1 MSFIDFDFSNE
12 EDKITGYIHMYM
24 TINGVMSIEKLVSI
38 LNEHHNFDVNESK
51 VSDLVDDLL
60 DVEVKGNNLVIK
72 GVPDYIVKNYIQ
84 CKSKI
89 LEYRILDDLDAV
101 EEEQRNSY
109 FKVKSLF
116 EDYITSEVFEMSIP
130 MMLANGMDKKSFNK
144 ILKEFKVTLGN
155 KEVTDLYRKFK
166 EVEKDFR
173 MWVYNGFSI
182 NELLEMKES
191 SKLKDICIDEVT
203 LKIGGIL

>member
-1 MSFIDFDFSNE
+1 
-12 EDKITGYIHMYM
+12 
-24 TINGVMSIEKLVSI
+24 
-38 LNEHHNFDVNESK
+38 
-51 VSDLVDDLL
+51 
-60 DVEVKGNNLVIK
+60 
-72 GVPDYIVKNYIQ
+72 
-84 CKSKI
+84 
-89 LEYRILDDLDAV
+89 
-101 EEEQRNSY
+101 
-109 FKVKSLF
+109 
-116 EDYITSEVFEMSIP
+116 

-166 EVEKDFR
+166 ELEKDFR

-191 SKLKDICIDEVT
+191 DKLKDICIDEVT